1 MSSRTLP
8 VLVGVALALASFVV
22 TGGEATTHASQR
34 NKPKIKMLTP
44 KKGDVVHP
52 GDVVTITWEYVN
64 VDGRPPIDLGWC
76 EQEIFLSLDGGRTNA
91 RRLTL
96 ALDPLTRSYEW
107 TVPNTPTDRAVLDIH
122 YGCESSDS
130 PAEVPNKQMQA
141 PFVIAPAVKNEGE
154 LALHRLP
161 TQTRAGDA
169 LTLGWE
175 STVVNPGPYT
185 VSVSYDR
192 GGEFI
197 ELGTTN
203 ATGFTWTVPTQ
214 FAGALTFKVSTVG
227 RDGRTYESPVTPGST
242 TKVVR

>member
-8 VLVGVALALASFVV
+8 VLACLALVFGSFV
-22 TGGEATTHASQR
+22 TSGAETTVNASSR

-44 KKGDVVHP
+44 RKGDAFRP
-52 GDVVTITWEYVN
+52 GDVVTITWQYVG
-64 VDGRPPIDLGWC
+64 VDGRPPVDLGWC

-96 ALDPLTRSYEW
+96 ALDPSTRSFEW

-130 PAEVPNKQMQA
+130 PAEVPNKQTQSVFRIL
-141 PFVIAPAVKNEGE
+141 PVDKSQGE
-154 LALHRLP
+154 ISLHKLP

-169 LTLGWE
+169 ISLDWTSSVL
-175 STVVNPGPYT
+175 NAGPYS
-185 VSVSYDR
+185 VLVSYDR
-192 GGEFI
+192 GGEFV

-203 ATGFTWTVPTQ
+203 ATSFTWNVPAQ
-214 FAGALTFKVSTVG
+214 FAGALTFKIATTDRSG
-227 RDGRTYESPVTPGST
+227 KTYESPITAGST
-242 TKVVR
+242 TRVTR